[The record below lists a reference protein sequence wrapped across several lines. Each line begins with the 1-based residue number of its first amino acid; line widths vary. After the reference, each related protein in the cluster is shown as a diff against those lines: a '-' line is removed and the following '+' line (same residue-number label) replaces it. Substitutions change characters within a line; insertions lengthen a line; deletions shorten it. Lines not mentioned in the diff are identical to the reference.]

1 MKRLF
6 VYSLATLLFASPALA
21 LADSTI
27 PIGPT
32 PLQLLTRV
40 AALEAEE
47 ASIQSG
53 QPLACA
59 ALFSAPT
66 VAVGQQVILAWG
78 SVGATQ
84 QTTDMENMWPLDGAS
99 TLSFAD
105 AGSRVY
111 PFTFYGVNGGSVTCE
126 AKITVT
132 P

>member
-1 MKRLF
+1 MKKIF
-6 VYSLATLLFASPALA
+6 AFGFGILLLTSPALA
-21 LADSTI
+21 LADSAI

-53 QPLACA
+53 QALACA

-66 VAVGQQVILAWG
+66 VEVGQQVILAWG
-78 SVGATQ
+78 SVGAMA
-84 QTTDMENMWPLDGAS
+84 QTKDTENMWPLDGAS

-105 AGSRVY
+105 AGARTY
-111 PFTFYGVNGGSVTCE
+111 PFTFYGAGGTVTCN
-126 AKITVT
+126 ATITVT
-132 P
+132 Q